1 MALRFNCTI
10 LVAVLKC
17 EIVIAVH
24 EAMLQF
30 FVAEP

>member
-10 LVAVLKC
+10 LVAVSKS
-17 EIVIAVH
+17 ENVIAVH
-24 EAMLQF
+24 ETMLQF